1 MTTEFIYHPS
11 MEPGEDT
18 ADTATLYFFEDKLL
32 LRDEVLAE
40 AQATPPWTTESIA
53 IAPVLALVLGS
64 LHEEGGG
71 EGNGIPLRL
80 VQLPECPAGWQQTGL
95 RDYLM
100 IAPDDFFKVVNAG
113 AQLRYWLSTQ
123 NFCSRCGESLNFNA
137 GDRALS
143 CDACGYRSYPK
154 VSPCVIAVV
163 RDGRR
168 LLLAQNHRFRNNMYS
183 CLAGFIEAGESA
195 EEALTR
201 EIAEEA
207 GIRIRNPQYMVS
219 QAWPFPHQLMLGFLC
234 DYDGGELVIDETELR
249 TAGWFDIDELPE
261 LSPLQTVARKLI
273 NESVRRIA
281 ADYDAVDD

>member
-123 NFCSRCGESLNFNA
+123 NFCSRCGTPLEFN
-137 GDRALS
+137 DSDKALT
-143 CDACGYRSYPK
+143 CPGCEYRSYPK
-154 VSPCVIAVV
+154 VSPCVISVV
-163 RDGRR
+163 RDGRK
-168 LLLAQNHRFRNNMYS
+168 LLLAQNLGFRNGMYS

-195 EEALTR
+195 EDALAR
-201 EIAEEA
+201 EIEEEA
-207 GIRIRNPQYMVS
+207 GIQITNPRYLLS
-219 QAWPFPHQLMLGFLC
+219 QAWPFPHQLMLGYLC
-234 DYDGGELVIDETELR
+234 DYAGGDLVIDETELR
-249 TAGWFDIDELPE
+249 TAGWFDIDNLPE
-261 LSPLQTVARKLI
+261 LPPEKTLALTLI
-273 NESVRRIA
+273 KEAVRVISA
-281 ADYDAVDD
+281 EEAS